1 MVKVFGGDPMEAAH
15 PRFQAAVAGVDV
27 LDVEDTLHHMNPL
40 LHIDR
45 AVDDSGLAGEGLTD
59 VRAI

>member
-27 LDVEDTLHHMNPL
+27 LDVEDTLRHTNTL

-45 AVDDSGLAGEGLTD
+45 TVGDSGLAGKGLSD